1 MHLLKSL
8 CWMCVLGVYVRAQY
22 WFASRHQEHG
32 EHRFC
37 LNLTDPCWDFWNETA
52 DGLFFGSV
60 FSEMHRQVS
69 EFSIFSWACRGI
81 LSNVSLNLRSYHG
94 ASPSMSWIPLH
105 TGCRLC
111 PILRMHLSLCELSQK
126 YEIYFSKMLE
136 KKNLFN
142 ILDAVVQNLLH
153 RAWYCF
159 SVSELLSG
167 CCFILS
173 ESKYFWYWMSRLSVS
188 SLYRRLLV
196 SNFSGR
202 FWWYFWMLYKRFQ
215 QNVSIF
221 TNKQKNA
228 RKQHAAYSHTL
239 HGNVPPLIL
248 EIMIPSGLS
257 TLILTTT
264 G

>member
-1 MHLLKSL
+1 MEPVHRCHESLSIRVVAYVQFWECTFYFVNFPKSIKYISAK
-8 CWMCVLGVYVRAQY
+8 CW
-22 WFASRHQEHG
+22 
-32 EHRFC
+32 
-37 LNLTDPCWDFWNETA
+37 
-52 DGLFFGSV
+52 
-60 FSEMHRQVS
+60 
-69 EFSIFSWACRGI
+69 
-81 LSNVSLNLRSYHG
+81 
-94 ASPSMSWIPLH
+94 
-105 TGCRLC
+105 
-111 PILRMHLSLCELSQK
+111 
-126 YEIYFSKMLE
+126 E
-136 KKNLFN
+136 KKILFN

-159 SVSELLSG
+159 SVSKLLSG

-215 QNVSIF
+215 QNVSIL